1 MTHLLFLIGSFA
13 NCNKTEIGER
23 GINLS
28 GGQKQR
34 VSIARAVYS
43 DADIFIFDDPLSA
56 VDAHVGREI
65 FERVLG
71 PNGLLKDKTRLLVTH
86 STQYLPDVDDI
97 LVMENGGIVIA
108 RGNLTTLKA
117 MKNDRIETIISVKE
131 EQEEESEIDK
141 DVVLKKDIKE
151 EKKVSHPIIYIIT
164 NGIRLIG
171 RKIRRERSWRFS
183 QEGKSRR
190 RRTFV

>member
-97 LVMENGGIVIA
+97 LVMENGGTVIA

-141 DVVLKKDIKE
+141 DVAVKKDIKE

-164 NGIRLIG
+164 YD
-171 RKIRRERSWRFS
+171 S
-183 QEGKSRR
+183 
-190 RRTFV
+190 